1 MLCSR
6 HQIISPGCYQLRWS
20 FPAIGELSPVE
31 ARCLGHTERRRR
43 ALLRVERELKKGDHR
58 SALSMVKQLQ
68 GKPGGLRGFGAAEQ
82 VPKRLLT
89 LDDLKLDGRDLSYLE
104 PLVDS
109 VMYSIRRCIW
119 FASMEEEASANATK
133 NIVLEEDLPEEDYSV
148 FALHEAGHF
157 LAGYLLGVLPKEY
170 KLLKK
175 RALGRDQFAGG
186 KVNFIGFDFLR
197 EKFNNFSCV
206 ILGGIVAEH
215 LSFGYSEGLHS
226 DVDKLDR
233 VIRWLGLTED
243 EAELHIRWAATNT
256 AFILHRHREAGL
268 KLAEA
273 MASGKP
279 ISACID
285 TIEDAISRNKI

>member
-197 EKFNNFSCV
+197 EVPNARVLKIHNTDKGYVPSKKFNNFSCV

-226 DVDKLDR
+226 DVDK
-233 VIRWLGLTED
+233 VFSWTE
-243 EAELHIRWAATNT
+243 
-256 AFILHRHREAGL
+256 
-268 KLAEA
+268 
-273 MASGKP
+273 
-279 ISACID
+279 
-285 TIEDAISRNKI
+285 